1 MSKQIPYLFD
11 SVIISSPLEKVSQD
25 MPNTGRARVRVFSKY
40 GNRNGSYITDQVADQ
55 LIESAI
61 TKHCPV
67 VGFFDPQS
75 QTWASHTGPTLA
87 HGYGYVEDFLGW
99 EPTEDTD
106 GVIRDYAVFSIV
118 LHTDYFE
125 EANKIIGQNQ
135 SMELNPKTI
144 QGEWAVIDEDE
155 YFIYSFAEMLG
166 FCVIGSNEPCFS
178 ASTFFS
184 KNEEN
189 KTQFEQ
195 FSSLLFELR
204 AKVEE
209 AKNFKE
215 GGEQPMEENKVVE
228 TPVEETVVEETPAV
242 ENFENVEEPVVEE
255 TIVEEP
261 TVEEPAT
268 EFEEETPAEE
278 EPEVEVEEPTV
289 EETSNTEFEA
299 LQNDFNELQS
309 SFEAL
314 QNELTSAQERIA
326 TFEAEIETLN
336 NTNNNLQE
344 QLTAAQAT
352 IANYEKSAA
361 EEETERKDTLI
372 QDYEKVLSAEEIT
385 PIKEAV
391 ADFSYD
397 ELESKL
403 AVIFSRKNLSGE
415 SRKVPLPEPEE
426 SEFAKLMKKYRK

>member
-1 MSKQIPYLFD
+1 MNKQIPYLFD
-11 SVIISSPLEKVSQD
+11 SVIISSPLQQVSND

-125 EANKIIGQNQ
+125 EANKIVGQNQ

-144 QGEWAVIDEDE
+144 QGEWAVIDEEE

-209 AKNFKE
+209 AKKNKE
-215 GGEQPMEENKVVE
+215 GGEQPMEEIKVVE
-228 TPVEETVVEETPAV
+228 TPVEETIVEETPVV
-242 ENFENVEEPVVEE
+242 ENFENTEETPVVEE
-255 TIVEEP
+255 EQVVEPVEFEETPAEETPVVEEEP
-261 TVEEPAT
+261 TVEEP
-268 EFEEETPAEE
+268 EVQ
-278 EPEVEVEEPTV
+278 EP
-289 EETSNTEFEA
+289 SEFEA
-299 LQNDFNELQS
+299 LQNNFNELQ
-309 SFEAL
+309 
-314 QNELTSAQERIA
+314 TSYA
-326 TFEAEIETLN
+326 T
-336 NTNNNLQE
+336 LQE
-344 QLTAAQAT
+344 QLNTANEAIATYEAKIEELNTTNNSLQEELSAAKTT
-352 IANYEKSAA
+352 IATYEENA
-361 EEETERKDTLI
+361 EKVETVKKDALVEK
-372 QDYEKVLSAEEIT
+372 YEKVLSGEEIA

-403 AVIFSRKNLSGE
+403 AIIFSRKNLAE
-415 SRKVPLPEPEE
+415 ETKKVPLPDPEE

>member
-11 SVIISSPLEKVSQD
+11 SVIISSPLERVSQD

-40 GNRNGSYITDQVADQ
+40 GNRNGSYITEQVADQ

-61 TKHCPV
+61 NKHVPI

-125 EANKIIGQNQ
+125 EANKIVGQNQ

-144 QGEWAVIDEDE
+144 QGEWATIDEEE

-242 ENFENVEEPVVEE
+242 ENFENNEEPVVEE
-255 TIVEEP
+255 PATEEP
-261 TVEEPAT
+261 AVEEPAT
-268 EFEEETPAEE
+268 EFEEETPA
-278 EPEVEVEEPTV
+278 VVEEPTV

-299 LQNDFNELQS
+299 LQNNFNELQS

-336 NTNNNLQE
+336 NTNNSLQQE
-344 QLTAAQAT
+344 LSAAQAT
-352 IANYEKSAA
+352 IATYEANAAA
-361 EEETERKDTLI
+361 EENERKDTLI

-415 SRKVPLPEPEE
+415 IRKVPLPEPEE
-426 SEFAKLMKKYRK
+426 SEFAKLIKNYRK

>member
-1 MSKQIPYLFD
+1 MNKQIPYLFD
-11 SVIISSPLEKVSQD
+11 SVIISSPLERVSQD

-40 GNRNGSYITDQVADQ
+40 GNRNGSYITEQVADQ

-61 TKHCPV
+61 TKHVPI

-125 EANKIIGQNQ
+125 EANKIVGQNQ

-144 QGEWAVIDEDE
+144 QGEWATIDDEE

-184 KNEEN
+184 KNEED

-242 ENFENVEEPVVEE
+242 ENFENNEEPVVEE
-255 TIVEEP
+255 PAIEEP
-261 TVEEPAT
+261 AVEEPAT
-268 EFEEETPAEE
+268 EFEEETPAA
-278 EPEVEVEEPTV
+278 VEEPAV

-336 NTNNNLQE
+336 NTNSSLQE
-344 QLTAAQAT
+344 QLSAAQAT
-352 IANYEKSAA
+352 IANYEANATAK
-361 EEETERKDTLI
+361 ENERKDTLI

-385 PIKEAV
+385 PIREAV

-426 SEFAKLMKKYRK
+426 SEFAKLIKNYRK

>member
-11 SVIISSPLEKVSQD
+11 SVIISSPLERVSQD

-40 GNRNGSYITDQVADQ
+40 GNRNGSYITEQVADQ

-61 TKHCPV
+61 TKHVPI

-125 EANKIIGQNQ
+125 EANKIVGQNQ

-144 QGEWAVIDEDE
+144 QGEWATIDEEE

-242 ENFENVEEPVVEE
+242 ENFENNEEPVVEE
-255 TIVEEP
+255 PATEEP
-261 TVEEPAT
+261 AVEEPAT
-268 EFEEETPAEE
+268 EFEEETSA
-278 EPEVEVEEPTV
+278 VVEEPTV

-336 NTNNNLQE
+336 NTNNSLQQE
-344 QLTAAQAT
+344 LSAAQAT
-352 IANYEKSAA
+352 IATYEANAAA
-361 EEETERKDTLI
+361 EENERKDTLI

-415 SRKVPLPEPEE
+415 IRKVPLPEPEE
-426 SEFAKLMKKYRK
+426 SEFAKLIKNYRK

>member
-11 SVIISSPLEKVSQD
+11 SVIISSPLERVSQD

-40 GNRNGSYITDQVADQ
+40 GNRNGSYITEQVADQ

-61 TKHCPV
+61 TKHVPI

-125 EANKIIGQNQ
+125 EANKIVGQNQ

-144 QGEWAVIDEDE
+144 QGEWATIDEEE

-242 ENFENVEEPVVEE
+242 ENFENNEEPVVEE
-255 TIVEEP
+255 PATEEP
-261 TVEEPAT
+261 AVEEPAT
-268 EFEEETPAEE
+268 EFEEETPAV
-278 EPEVEVEEPTV
+278 VEKPTV

-336 NTNNNLQE
+336 NTNNSLQQE
-344 QLTAAQAT
+344 LSAAQAT
-352 IANYEKSAA
+352 IATYEANAAA
-361 EEETERKDTLI
+361 EENERKDTLI

-415 SRKVPLPEPEE
+415 IRKVPLPEPEE
-426 SEFAKLMKKYRK
+426 SEFAKLIKNYRK

>member
-11 SVIISSPLEKVSQD
+11 SVIISSPLERVSQD

-40 GNRNGSYITDQVADQ
+40 GNRNGSYITEQVADQ

-61 TKHCPV
+61 TKHVPI

-125 EANKIIGQNQ
+125 EANKIVGQNQ

-144 QGEWAVIDEDE
+144 QGEWATIDEEE

-242 ENFENVEEPVVEE
+242 ENFENNEEPVVEE
-255 TIVEEP
+255 SATEEP
-261 TVEEPAT
+261 AVEEPAT
-268 EFEEETPAEE
+268 EFEEETPA
-278 EPEVEVEEPTV
+278 VVEEPTV

-336 NTNNNLQE
+336 NTNNSLQQE
-344 QLTAAQAT
+344 LSAAQAT
-352 IANYEKSAA
+352 IATYEANAAA
-361 EEETERKDTLI
+361 EENERKDTLI

-415 SRKVPLPEPEE
+415 IRKVPLPEPEE
-426 SEFAKLMKKYRK
+426 SEFAKLIKNYRK

>member
-11 SVIISSPLEKVSQD
+11 SVIISSPLERVSQD

-40 GNRNGSYITDQVADQ
+40 GNRNGSYITEQVADQ

-61 TKHCPV
+61 TKHVPI

-125 EANKIIGQNQ
+125 EANKIVGQNQ

-144 QGEWAVIDEDE
+144 QGEWATIDEEE

-242 ENFENVEEPVVEE
+242 ENNEEPVVEE
-255 TIVEEP
+255 PAIEEP
-261 TVEEPAT
+261 AVEEPAT
-268 EFEEETPAEE
+268 EFEEETPA
-278 EPEVEVEEPTV
+278 VVEEPTV

-336 NTNNNLQE
+336 NTNNSLQQE
-344 QLTAAQAT
+344 LSAAQAT
-352 IANYEKSAA
+352 IATYEANAAA
-361 EEETERKDTLI
+361 EENERKDTLI

-415 SRKVPLPEPEE
+415 IRKVPLPEPEE
-426 SEFAKLMKKYRK
+426 SEFAKLIKNYRK